1 MRTGPFGAPF
11 LVSGRSAC
19 EDAPVNTETW
29 NHIASH
35 ATGQFPTDVPM
46 YGPDGPTE
54 RELRLVGDVKA
65 KRVLDLGCGTGQA
78 AITFAKQGA
87 IVIAVDAADQQLARA
102 REHAER
108 EEAKVEWRQ
117 GDLADLAFLRAE
129 SIDVA
134 FSAFA
139 VAEVDDV
146 ARLFRQVQ
154 RVLKPNAPFVFSYE
168 HPIALCI
175 GEDGRAVYSY
185 FESGPVAVEQ
195 HGETLTLYARSIGEV
210 FTELGR
216 AGFRVDT
223 IVEPRP
229 GIPGATLPT
238 TIVWRARK
246 EGA

>member
-1 MRTGPFGAPF
+1 
-11 LVSGRSAC
+11 
-19 EDAPVNTETW
+19 VNTDIW
-29 NHIASH
+29 NRIALH
-35 ATGQFPTDVPM
+35 HPLGQFPTDVPL

-54 RELRLVGDVKA
+54 RELRLIGDVKG
-65 KRVLDLGCGTGQA
+65 KRVLDLGCGSGQS
-78 AITFAKQGA
+78 AIAFAKQGA
-87 IVIAVDAADQQLARA
+87 IVIAVDAAPQQLARA
-102 REHAER
+102 REHAEA
-108 EEAKVEWRQ
+108 EEAKVEWRL

-168 HPIALCI
+168 HPVALCI

-195 HGETLTLYARSIGEV
+195 HGETLTLHARGIGDV

-223 IVEPRP
+223 IVEPKP
-229 GIPGATLPT
+229 ALANATLPT

>member
-1 MRTGPFGAPF
+1 
-11 LVSGRSAC
+11 
-19 EDAPVNTETW
+19 
-29 NHIASH
+29 
-35 ATGQFPTDVPM
+35 
-46 YGPDGPTE
+46 
-54 RELRLVGDVKA
+54 VKA

-87 IVIAVDAADQQLARA
+87 IVIAVDAADEQLARA